1 MFVALNSILNK
12 VCPEFTVSEKLSELN
27 EQNFKKNYAP
37 HTRVIIDSDC
47 HLIPSPQVR
56 RSGTYK
62 WCCWGFATCHGT
74 PIMPEA
80 IINRVYRCVQVCTV
94 VYSCT
99 VGWWYSDAKQ
109 VWRWWWGVAAGERE
123 VAWTTRLMASLWK
136 LSEFLITIPHF
147 TSQYHSQNWIGFERN
162 VESIG
167 NGIPT

>member
-1 MFVALNSILNK
+1 MLLWTQSWTKCVQSLLCQKS
-12 VCPEFTVSEKLSELN
+12 CLSLN
-27 EQNFKKNYAP
+27 EQTFTYFKL

-80 IINRVYRCVQVCTV
+80 IINRVYRCVQW
-94 VYSCT
+94 CT

-109 VWRWWWGVAAGERE
+109 VWRWWWGVAAGARE

-136 LSEFLITIPHF
+136 LSSISYNNSTLYISV
-147 TSQYHSQNWIGFERN
+147 SQSELNWIWKECRVN
-162 VESIG
+162 WKWNSNLIY
-167 NGIPT
+167 

>member
-1 MFVALNSILNK
+1 MNKIL
-12 VCPEFTVSEKLSELN
+12 FS
-27 EQNFKKNYAP
+27 AP
-37 HTRVIIDSDC
+37 HTRVIIDSYC

-80 IINRVYRCVQVCTV
+80 IINRVYRCVQW
-94 VYSCT
+94 CT

-109 VWRWWWGVAAGERE
+109 VSRWWWGVAAGERE

-136 LSEFLITIPHF
+136 LSSISYNNSTLYISV
-147 TSQYHSQNWIGFERN
+147 SQSELNWIWKECRVNWKWNSNLIYRPQRQVPGKNMYVDVWQEINKCIQNIKYTR
-162 VESIG
+162 
-167 NGIPT
+167 